1 MTDYSD
7 LIGQTYGANNPALP
21 TTVGNIDED
30 PDKAQRAIDLSKA
43 TGVAPTSIYGD
54 LEEFERQHKAV
65 LASDIVA
72 NNPHLSD
79 YVQSNPM
86 APRISNDDYGQLD
99 TVSSKVSAMSLPMR
113 MLRAPEALANA
124 LFPGDPTK
132 HFTEGG
138 RLGSWIQQ
146 EDLKDHPVASAIVA
160 GLGTPIELAFRG
172 LGGVICTG
180 VEAAE
185 HAATAVGGE
194 AFGRD
199 IAAMTEA
206 EAFGMSGRHGLHG
219 PEADPAARIRPY
231 IENGREPLPT
241 ILPEYDDFRAKQNA
255 DDVDALKEAT
265 SEAQSSLTRDR
276 SPEMFRSFIAQHTDA
291 EIGIGGDAVAALYG
305 DKVPHPDDGLL
316 GWVPGIEDKLN
327 LARETGTDVSVPLAD
342 WLTHAEPE
350 MMQALHDDLRVRP
363 GGITANEVKA
373 EAERKQDIA
382 DISER
387 IKSAAITVQGKTYE
401 GQIHGDAL
409 QKYLDENP
417 EHTDQTFPHGDY
429 AEGYTTTSGR
439 FVDREEGAKI
449 AKAQDQLKPLS
460 TLSAGESQIKSYD
473 DVKTLM
479 AEDLLPSKLKPIN
492 PNPEPIP
499 EDVPSLRAATAL
511 EPLFSVG
518 DRKLEL
524 QRLTRAKT
532 GRDVAEAEGTDWDTL
547 NPTEQN
553 SYNNSAHDINVND
566 RWSPAQGFH
575 DFSLNDEQGR
585 PVGTLNISEQKGGK
599 QLYVDMVNG
608 IGGLGP
614 RDFGPALMRDLL
626 RQLKQEFPEAE
637 SITGHRV
644 SGAREKA
651 GTFMAASAS
660 PVVKLDRLD
669 EAGFQK
675 LLEDTGHWE
684 TYSPNIQGYIK
695 PDAMRSAEDRQLV
708 NIVNDELDR
717 IVPKKVAIQGADNIK
732 AQSKGIEGQNADED
746 IKVGGTY
753 IRYKETYPIIL
764 YALDSENALGAA
776 RHEAIHHLRNYGFF
790 KPDEWETLTNEALAG
805 GWLSKYNIDRRY
817 PTAKPDLKLEEA
829 VAEAYMDWSRGQDAL
844 RDRAAQIAQVPS
856 PLDAI
861 FQKMKDFFDGIKAK
875 VSALFGKNATWED
888 VFKRV
893 DTGEV
898 GGREGTEP
906 LDPRAFNEKLDIE
919 QFRKAANENE
929 SADPGYEKFVR
940 NLDRQAEE
948 ILALRN
954 KPSLSEFEQ
963 KRLAKL
969 EEEWQGADKP
979 ENHVPFDQRT
989 EKGIATS
996 LEPRLSVEPPEPT
1009 SRVFERAAALGMTVD
1024 QFKAYDRLMQERH
1037 EKDIAAAQKRI
1048 DDFQRK
1054 TQTKEWKDNRR
1065 ELRQEISKEI
1075 HQRPDVAA
1083 DLFFATGELYGQKI
1097 ASGYKIDSD
1106 QLTPEQKAAIPKDY
1120 QARGGLNPDDVANIF
1135 GYGSG
1140 DAMLQRLAEY
1150 NAAKKASGLGAKDFV
1165 ARVTDAE
1172 ADRQMRIK
1180 YGVLED
1186 NIVDSVKEQVA
1197 SETQLD
1203 ILHEET
1209 MKLGMDIGQAPLD
1222 KGSIISRLRDY
1233 HSKETLGSFSSDQYM
1248 RAAGKSGKAA
1258 ELALLK
1264 DDPQEAFRAKQQQ
1277 YYATV
1282 MANEAMKTEKALGQF
1297 DKLAKRFSKR
1307 EIATVDQEYTN
1318 FIHDILMRVG
1328 KPVRRS
1334 IQDLET
1340 EIAAGE
1346 YKSLPEFVQGKET
1359 HGLREV
1365 PVADILLD
1373 PNFRKK
1379 FEDLTV
1385 DEFNATNDS
1394 IKTLLKNG
1402 RDEKKINKA
1411 GEAFDLNEV
1420 KQQMIDQLASTTL
1433 VPKKY
1438 DAKGKRTDT
1447 WLPKLARS
1455 FSMNIM
1461 QLETLFNRFDEGD
1474 AHGPF
1479 QQFIMRDLADA
1490 ASNEGVLRKKYA
1502 AMVRGL
1508 DDSADLKKSVDN
1520 TIFKVPD
1527 SDQLMKFNREN
1538 LRAVLLNM
1546 GNESNMSKLA
1556 RGYGIEPQAVWNWV
1570 NKHATKE
1577 DWDWAQK
1584 MGDVFAEIKKEAD
1597 AMYRN
1602 LSGVA
1607 PASLEIK
1614 PVQTLHGEYPGWY
1627 YPIINHPEFEGK
1639 SKKLMGPNA
1648 LEGEG
1653 FVRATT
1659 PSGYTKGRTGYAG
1672 PMALD
1677 LDALP
1682 GRMTQMLH
1690 DIAMRPAVINASKM
1704 FYDKDFRGAI
1714 SKYYNT
1720 EARDMLIPYLK
1731 SVANSANYIPKNQ
1744 KDLANLSEFARQN
1757 MINTLVGLNPGTVLK
1772 HGPTAA
1778 IQSLQEVGVTHFLKA
1793 IKGLFSVNESTGENN
1808 WQFAM
1813 KTFDELQLRHR
1824 NYEETLGGAMNEIA
1838 PQGQFMSL
1846 RQTVQKFASAP
1857 VALSDLL
1864 SAVPMALAQYSK
1876 SMEEGLSHGDAVA
1889 MANRAVRRAHGS
1901 MAITNRSA
1909 IQRVGP
1915 LAQWL
1920 VSVYGFFNH
1929 IANRQYEL
1937 AWKSGDAVGL
1947 AKDGEYKEAMSRVPE
1962 ITAKLFAYVIAPAVI
1977 EQMVTPLEGSDKDS
1991 WGWKA
1996 AKSIA
2001 FTLGASWP
2009 VVRDIVSGLT
2019 GGRDPSVGL
2028 LTTAGKSITDVGRDL
2043 AKDRPFSKEHAG
2055 KVIRD
2060 GSVLLG
2066 MGTGVV
2072 PGQAGK
2078 TAQFAQGVHAGTEHP
2093 KGPWGWMVGA
2103 RFGMLKNHS
2112 GTFQDYMRHH

>member
-1 MTDYSD
+1 MDPELDPASGAD
-7 LIGQTYGANNPALP
+7 FIQANRRQAIGTAVTAL
-21 TTVGNIDED
+21 DAD
-30 PDKAQRAIDLSKA
+30 PVAASRSVELSQA
-43 TGVAPTSIYGD
+43 TGVPAPIINGD
-54 LEEFERQHKAV
+54 LENFEQQHKAS
-65 LASDIVA
+65 LTAQLLNSNDYLQKFINSDPMVA
-72 NNPHLSD
+72 KVFNQQYANLDAVS
-79 YVQSNPM
+79 Q
-86 APRISNDDYGQLD
+86 RISGMGFLQRTRQALD
-99 TVSSKVSAMSLPMR
+99 LSH
-113 MLRAPEALANA
+113 LA
-124 LFPGDPTK
+124 FPGTDDPLARFK
-132 HFTEGG
+132 GG
-138 RLGSWIQQ
+138 GPIGDTGASLD
-146 EDLKDHPVASAIVA
+146 DLRNHPFQSAAWATIA
-160 GLGTPIELAFRG
+160 TPLDLLFRG
-172 LGGVICTG
+172 LTG
-180 VEAAE
+180 VFETGADE
-185 HAATAVGGE
+185 VKNIATSIGGE
-194 AFGRD
+194 SFGRE
-199 IAAMTEA
+199 AGALVETEA
-206 EAFGMSGRHGLHG
+206 MGLSGHHAIHL
-219 PEADPAARIRPY
+219 PEDPAARPHQLDEGTNVSPKIPDKQADSIRRALY
-231 IENGREPLPT
+231 YAENRREPLPT
-241 ILPEYDDFRAKQNA
+241 MLPEYDKYRADQNK
-255 DDVDALKEAT
+255 DDVDELKEAT
-265 SEAQSSLTRDR
+265 AESQEPREP
-276 SPEMFRSFIAQHTDA
+276 SPSMFRSFIAQHTDA
-291 EIGIGGDAVAALYG
+291 EIGVGGDAVAALYG
-305 DKVPHPDDGLL
+305 DKVPNPDDGLL
-316 GWVPGIEDKLN
+316 GWVPGIEDKLAI
-327 LARETGTDVSVPLAD
+327 ARATGADVSIPLAD

-350 MMQALHDDLRVRP
+350 TMQALHDDLRVRP

-373 EAERKQDIA
+373 SSEAK
-382 DISER
+382 
-387 IKSAAITVQGKTYE
+387 E
-401 GQIHGDAL
+401 GL
-409 QKYLDENP
+409 P
-417 EHTDQTFPHGDY
+417 EG
-429 AEGYTTTSGR
+429 
-439 FVDREEGAKI
+439 V
-449 AKAQDQLKPLS
+449 KPP
-460 TLSAGESQIKSYD
+460 GE
-473 DVKTLM
+473 
-479 AEDLLPSKLKPIN
+479 APIN
-492 PNPEPIP
+492 

-518 DRKLEL
+518 DRKLSLERL
-524 QRLTRAKT
+524 QPE
-532 GRDVAEAEGTDWDTL
+532 GMGAEQALSLPMGKSGFPD
-547 NPTEQN
+547 
-553 SYNNSAHDINVND
+553 
-566 RWSPAQGFH
+566 FH
-575 DFSLNDEQGR
+575 DFDIKDQNGQS
-585 PVGTLNISEQKGGK
+585 VGTLNLSTQKQGK
-599 QLYVDMVNG
+599 QLYVEMING

-626 RQLKQEFPEAE
+626 RQLKAEFPEAE

-651 GTFMAASAS
+651 GSYMAASAS
-660 PVVKLDRLD
+660 PVVKLDNPDIGDLTHVLNS
-669 EAGFQK
+669 GQ
-675 LLEDTGHWE
+675 WE
-684 TYSPNIQGYIK
+684 EYSHKVQAYIK
-695 PDAMRSAEDRQLV
+695 PYAERNAADRQIIDAV
-708 NIVNDELDR
+708 NEELAR
-717 IVPKKVAIQGADNIK
+717 IAPQKLQTQAADWIT
-732 AQSKGIEGQNADED
+732 AKGVEGQGQELIHPTGA
-746 IKVGGTY
+746 Y
-753 IRYKETYPIIL
+753 INYKEAYPILL
-764 YALDSENALGAA
+764 YALDGENTLGTA
-776 RHEAIHHLRNYGFF
+776 RHEAIHHLRGYGFF
-790 KPDEWETLTNEALAG
+790 NDAEWGTLEKAVSDNR
-805 GWLSKYNIDRRY
+805 WIDQYNIEKRY
-817 PTAKPDLKLEEA
+817 PSLSPALRREEA
-829 VAEAYMDWSRGQDAL
+829 IADAYKAWAAGAEVPPEVHGIFERMKQFFDAI
-844 RDRAAQIAQVPS
+844 REHIAKLLGKP
-856 PLDAI
+856 PTWEDI
-861 FQKMKDFFDGIKAK
+861 FQK
-875 VSALFGKNATWED
+875 VS
-888 VFKRV
+888 
-893 DTGEV
+893 TGEI
-898 GGREGTEP
+898 GGREGTQP
-906 LDPRAFNEKLDIE
+906 LDARAFNEKLAIGDKGGNVSGDLE
-919 QFRKAANENE
+919 RRLREAGMDRSNASYFANEGNDYKTGLWTTIPLDELTGLDKTKVAALKREFKTEVRGNE
-929 SADPGYEKFVR
+929 LWVRIREYGKDGSLGIEKYP
-940 NLDRQAEE
+940 D
-948 ILALRN
+948 
-954 KPSLSEFEQ
+954 
-963 KRLAKL
+963 
-969 EEEWQGADKP
+969 
-979 ENHVPFDQRT
+979 
-989 EKGIATS
+989 EK
-996 LEPRLSVEPPEPT
+996 LSVEEQPEGG
-1009 SRVFERAAALGMTVD
+1009 SRVFERASALGMTVD
-1024 QFKAYDRLMQERH
+1024 QFKAYDKLIAARH
-1037 EKDIAAAQKRI
+1037 AEDIAAAEKRAA
-1048 DDFQRK
+1048 DFQRK

-1065 ELRQEISKEI
+1065 ELRTDISREI

-1083 DLFFATGELYGQKI
+1083 DLFFSTGELYGQKI
-1097 ASGYKIDSD
+1097 ATGYKIDSD

-1172 ADRQMRIK
+1172 ADRQMRLRH
-1180 YGVLED
+1180 GVLED

-1209 MKLGMDIGQAPLD
+1209 HKLGMEIGQAPLD
-1222 KGSIISRLRDY
+1222 KGAILTGLRD
-1233 HSKETLGSFSSDQYM
+1233 SFNKMQIGSLSSDAYM
-1248 RAAGKSGKAA
+1248 RAAGKSGRAA

-1264 DDPQEAFRAKQQQ
+1264 NAPQEAFRAKQQQ

-1282 MANEAMKTEKALGQF
+1282 IANLAIKTEKTLGQF
-1297 DKLAKRFSKR
+1297 DKVAKRFSQR
-1307 EIATVDQEYTN
+1307 TIATVDQEYTN

-1373 PNFRKK
+1373 PSFRKK

-1394 IKTLLKNG
+1394 IKTLVKNG

-1420 KQQMIDQLASTTL
+1420 KQQMIDQLAATSL
-1433 VPKKY
+1433 EPKKY

-1447 WLPKLARS
+1447 YLPKFIRS

-1461 QLETLFNRFDEGD
+1461 QLETLFNRFDEGN
-1474 AHGPF
+1474 AQGPF

-1490 ASNEGVLRKKYA
+1490 SSNEGVLRKKYA
-1502 AMVRGL
+1502 AMVKAL
-1508 DDSADLKKSVDN
+1508 DDKADLKKAVDN

-1556 RGYGIEPQAVWNWV
+1556 RGYNIEPTALWDWV
-1570 NKHATKE
+1570 GKHATKE

-1597 AMYRN
+1597 TMYRN

-1607 PASLEIK
+1607 PASLDIK

-1682 GRMTQMLH
+1682 SRMTQMLH

-1704 FYDKDFRGAI
+1704 FYDKDFRSAI

-1720 EARDMLIPYLK
+1720 EAKDMLIPYLQ

-1744 KDLANLSEFARQN
+1744 KDLANLSEFVRQN

-1778 IQSLQEVGVTHFLKA
+1778 IQSLQEVGTVNFLKA
-1793 IKGLFSVNESTGENN
+1793 VKGLFSVNEATGENN

-1846 RQTVQKFASAP
+1846 RRTIQKYASTP

-1864 SAVPMALAQYSK
+1864 SAVPTALAQYSK
-1876 SMEEGLSHGDAVA
+1876 SMEEGLSHGDAVF

-1909 IQRVGP
+1909 VQRVGP

-1937 AWKSGDAVGL
+1937 AWKSGDALGL
-1947 AKDGEYKEAMSRVPE
+1947 TKQGDYSEAMSRVPE
-1962 ITAKLFAYVIAPAVI
+1962 ITSKLFAYVIAPAII
-1977 EQMVTPLEGSDKDS
+1977 EQIVTPLEGSDKDS
-1991 WGWKA
+1991 FAWKA
-1996 AKSIA
+1996 AKGIA

-2028 LTTAGKSITDVGRDL
+2028 LTTAGKAITDVGRDL
-2043 AKDRPFSKEHAG
+2043 AKDHPLSKEHAG

-2066 MGTGVV
+2066 IGTGMVT
-2072 PGQAGK
+2072 GQVGK
-2078 TAQFAQGVHAGTEHP
+2078 TAQFAQGVHAGTERP
-2093 KGPWGWMVGA
+2093 KGPWGWMVGS
-2103 RFGMLKNHS
+2103 RFGTLKNHA
-2112 GTFQDYMRHH
+2112 GTFQEWQRHH